1 MITPNALPNA
11 TLLATAPQPGAPG
24 NQAGHP
30 PSPEILGLYGAATV
44 HAVKRGRLVKELL
57 VCLLAE
63 VVILASMAGAC
74 HAAAAPTTATLTGEQ
89 PNLRV
94 LTWNL
99 QLLPTALD
107 QFSAKLQKSQHL
119 RAPWIIDYLN
129 HQDYDIVV
137 LEEVIDP
144 GITEDLKRGLK
155 EHYPYIVAPASKMG
169 MAGASGGIFFAGRIP
184 LQYITHIEFKHVAGV
199 DALAEKGCTLV
210 EAEKEGVRFQI
221 AGTHLQAGHQDMKDM
236 EYTKPGTDKFDLLL
250 KTTEMTAFA
259 IDDPSPFT
267 SDALNSWRQGKTH
280 SGKPD
285 HVLLNP
291 RGTGTAIVR
300 QTIQRARKEHEGKTI
315 DLSDHY
321 GLVADILLKK

>member
-1 MITPNALPNA
+1 M
-11 TLLATAPQPGAPG
+11 G
-24 NQAGHP
+24 NIRL
-30 PSPEILGLYGAATV
+30 SVYGTSAV
-44 HAVKRGRLVKELL
+44 YAVKKRRLVLVKELL
-57 VCLLAE
+57 VCLVAE
-63 VVILASMAGAC
+63 VVFLASIAGTC
-74 HAAAAPTTATLTGEQ
+74 HAAAATLTGEQ

-129 HQDYDIVV
+129 HQDYDIIV
-137 LEEVIDP
+137 LEEVIDS

-169 MAGASGGIFFAGRIP
+169 VAGASGGILFAGKIP
-184 LQYITHIEFKHVAGV
+184 LQYITHIAFKHVAGM
-199 DALAEKGCTLV
+199 DAWAEKGCTLV
-210 EAEKEGVRFQI
+210 EAEKCGVRFQI
-221 AGTHLQAGHQDMKDM
+221 AGTHLQAGHQDMKDL
-236 EYTKPGTDKFDLLL
+236 EYKEMADAIILPHKQEGVPLILMGDMNTNPGTDKFDLLL
-250 KTTEMTAFA
+250 KTTEMKAFP

-267 SDALNSWRQGKTH
+267 CDALNSWRQGKTR

-285 HVLLNP
+285 HLLLNP
-291 RGTGTAIVR
+291 RGTRTAIVR
-300 QTIQRARKEHEGKTI
+300 QTIQRARKEYEGKTM

>member
-1 MITPNALPNA
+1 MVNIRL
-11 TLLATAPQPGAPG
+11 
-24 NQAGHP
+24 
-30 PSPEILGLYGAATV
+30 SLYGTSTV
-44 HAVKRGRLVKELL
+44 DAVNKRRFVKELL
-57 VCLLAE
+57 VCLLAG
-63 VVILASMAGAC
+63 VVLLASMAGKC
-74 HAAAAPTTATLTGEQ
+74 HAAAATPTGEQ

-144 GITEDLKRGLK
+144 GITDDLKRGLK
-155 EHYPYIVAPASKMG
+155 EHYPYIVAPASRMG
-169 MAGASGGIFFAGRIP
+169 VAGASGGILFAAKIP

-199 DALAEKGCTLV
+199 DAWAEKGCTLV
-210 EAEKEGVRFQI
+210 EAEKDGVRFQI

-236 EYTKPGTDKFDLLL
+236 EYKELADAIILPHKKEGVPLILMGDMNTKPGTDKFDLLL

-267 SDALNSWRQGKTH
+267 SDSLNSWRQGKTH

-291 RGTGTAIVR
+291 RGTGTAIMR